1 MKLQPPADLQAVED
15 HRFVGFNSIIGHRV
29 ALWRPG
35 FVEMHL
41 DIRPDLLNA
50 GGVVHGGVLMSLLDS
65 ACGIASSFDEG
76 TGKRR
81 YSLTLA
87 FNANFLKAASIGRL
101 TIRAAKRGGGRNIFV
116 CEAEII
122 DEAGDIVATG
132 SGTFRYRSGER
143 PDANPGAPPQPDISA
158 GS

>member
-1 MKLQPPADLQAVED
+1 MTLQPPADLKPVAG
-15 HRFVGFNSIIGHRV
+15 HRFVGFNSVIGHRI

-35 FVEMHL
+35 FVEMHI

-50 GGVVHGGVLMSLLDS
+50 AGVVHGGVLMSLLDS
-65 ACGIASSFDEG
+65 SCGIAASYDEG

-81 YSLTLA
+81 YSLTLV
-87 FNANFLKAASIGRL
+87 FDVNFLKAARDGRL

-122 DEAGDIVATG
+122 DEAGDTITTG
-132 SGTFRYRSGER
+132 SGTFRFRSGQR
-143 PDANPGAPPQPDISA
+143 PDANPGAAPQPDVSV